1 MKHFYPIILTS
12 LAVFLLNSCFGQD
25 NSDTRTPFDGDARI
39 SEYVSEFNAV
49 DDEIYKQAYPNVV
62 AADFMKENIP
72 VLDCPDKNLELTYYF
87 RWWTFRKHIKK
98 IPSGFILTEFLP
110 DVPWAGNFNAINC
123 PAAHHLA
130 EGRWLRN
137 PQYLNDYARFWCFES
152 DNPRRYSFPISD
164 AFLKLYAVHQ
174 NISLIQDT
182 YTSLKQIYADWDSDH
197 KDANGLYWQMDGY
210 DGMEV
215 SISGSLSPDA
225 TGYRPTINSYMYADA
240 SAISVMAGLL
250 GHSDDAHSYGAKA
263 AQIKGLIDTRLW
275 DPEARFY
282 KVIPRHRDGS
292 FSHAREEIGFVP
304 WLYGIPDA
312 DKSDAW
318 LQLKDEQGFKAPF
331 GPTTAEQRADGFKVV
346 YEGHECQWNGPSW
359 PFATSQTLT
368 ALAALLHRD
377 GEGVMTKAD
386 YYEALTTYSDSHR
399 RVNEDGK
406 TVCWIDENLNPFT
419 GDWISRTMLL
429 ANGTEYKER
438 GKDYN
443 HSTFCDL
450 VISGLI
456 GVQPQVD
463 GSIVIEPLLPEGA
476 WDYFCLSR
484 IRCAGKDI
492 TVMFDRNGDK
502 YGMGKGFRVLVDGKT
517 AAVHDTYAVKVIL

>member
-1 MKHFYPIILTS
+1 MKYINLFITVS
-12 LAVFLLNSCFGQD
+12 FVSVFSFSCAGQHNCD
-25 NSDTRTPFDGDARI
+25 VKSPFDADGRI
-39 SEYVSEFNAV
+39 AGYVSEFNA
-49 DDEIYKQAYPNVV
+49 DDEEIYKQAYPNVV
-62 AADFMKENIP
+62 AADFLKENIP
-72 VLDCPDKNLELTYYF
+72 VLDCPDKNLEKTYYF

-98 IPSGFILTEFLP
+98 IPSGYIITEFLP
-110 DVPWAGNFNAINC
+110 DVSWAGNFNAINC
-123 PAAHHLA
+123 PAAHHIA
-130 EGRWLRN
+130 EGRWLGN
-137 PQYLNDYARFWCFES
+137 HEYLDDYARFWCFES

-174 NISLIQDT
+174 DISLIQDT
-182 YTSLKQIYADWDSDH
+182 YQSLKKIYADWEGDH
-197 KDANGLYWQMDGY
+197 RDENGLYWQMDGC

-240 SAISVMAGLL
+240 SAISVMAGML
-250 GHSDDAHSYGAKA
+250 GNSEDAHTYGAKA
-263 AQIKGLIDTRLW
+263 AQIKGLIDSRLW
-275 DPEARFY
+275 DFGARFY
-282 KVIPRHRDGS
+282 KVIPRHGDGS
-292 FSHAREEIGFVP
+292 LSPAREEIGFVP
-304 WLYGIPDA
+304 WLYGIPDP

-386 YYEALTTYSDSHR
+386 YYETLTTFSNSHR
-399 RVNEDGK
+399 RLNEQGK

-429 ANGTEYKER
+429 AAGSAYRER

-443 HSTFCDL
+443 HSSFCDL
-450 VISGLI
+450 VISGLL
-456 GVQPQVD
+456 GVQPQYD
-463 GSIVIEPLLPEGA
+463 GSIVIEPLIPEGA
-476 WDYFCLSR
+476 WDYFCLDR
-484 IRCAGKDI
+484 IRCAGKNI
-492 TVMFDRNGDK
+492 TLLYDSTGDV
-502 YGMGKGFRVLVDGKT
+502 YGMGKGFRVIVDGKT
-517 AAVHDTYAVKVIL
+517 VAERDTYCVKIVL